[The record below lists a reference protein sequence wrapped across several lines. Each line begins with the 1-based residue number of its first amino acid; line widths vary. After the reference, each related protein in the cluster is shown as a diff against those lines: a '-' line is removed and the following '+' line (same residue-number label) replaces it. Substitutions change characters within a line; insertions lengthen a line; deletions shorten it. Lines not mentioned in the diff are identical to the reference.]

1 LNQVT
6 KSTTVE
12 DTDEIPAP
20 SSSMPERNQAQKRKS
35 PEVALTLARDS
46 PEQKRSTPNV
56 EWDNVA
62 THFGIPS
69 DLNKLKKEELL
80 VMLEG
85 YGIHSLSMKD
95 YKKDLVDTLKSH
107 LELEYCSSI
116 RSRNDVQMLSEPSSS
131 SEMIQSD
138 EPIQSQE
145 TLVENV
151 VPVVVEFP
159 SSQLKELIQPD
170 DIPPIPVINSF
181 EEQSNQ
187 TVEVSQDI
195 LPEPSTLEVQ
205 EEGGSSH
212 DEDGFIPQEELT
224 QQQQQIQEVVAPNPA
239 IALVNTSVSS
249 SDQVLV
255 KKPSNLPVKISS
267 FVDKPTVVRIFYIQF
282 ICNIYNINVL
292 NLIRFYLIYSL
303 RWKKHVN
310 YESWRK
316 QKRWKRKKLKKP
328 KLKNSDKSKSCDSAK
343 TFHLW
348 RSVEPLPP
356 IVNPLWRHWII
367 KHYLK
372 HIILF
377 LRCNHHLQQTLGRR
391 QMGFRMFKR
400 SRFKMSS
407 IYSKRNLIRPLPLR
421 QCSPPQSCH
430 PPLSLKLEVK

>member
-1 LNQVT
+1 MRITDKILISLRDYSKEQKSILSGKFVEQSKWLESELQSLKNLILQDPRENFLLNQVT

-145 TLVENV
+145 ILVENV

-159 SSQLKELIQPD
+159 SSSQLKELIQPD
-170 DIPPIPVINSF
+170 DIPPIPVINSS

-205 EEGGSSH
+205 EEGGSSSH

-282 ICNIYNINVL
+282 
-292 NLIRFYLIYSL
+292 LIYIT
-303 RWKKHVN
+303 
-310 YESWRK
+310 YM
-316 QKRWKRKKLKKP
+316 
-328 KLKNSDKSKSCDSAK
+328 
-343 TFHLW
+343 
-348 RSVEPLPP
+348 
-356 IVNPLWRHWII
+356 
-367 KHYLK
+367 Y
-372 HIILF
+372 
-377 LRCNHHLQQTLGRR
+377 
-391 QMGFRMFKR
+391 
-400 SRFKMSS
+400 
-407 IYSKRNLIRPLPLR
+407 
-421 QCSPPQSCH
+421 
-430 PPLSLKLEVK
+430 